1 MIETYEI
8 YLGENATEEYLFDL
22 ENIPVEIF
30 EKRKE
35 EIYNIVQSYSWRLL
49 TDKLKNEIKNKILN
63 LIKQDIRK
71 YKLEILN

>member
-1 MIETYEI
+1 MKLTKYI
-8 YLGENATEEYLFDL
+8 LGENATEEYLFDL

>member
-1 MIETYEI
+1 LKLTKYI
-8 YLGENATEEYLFDL
+8 LGENATEEYLFDL